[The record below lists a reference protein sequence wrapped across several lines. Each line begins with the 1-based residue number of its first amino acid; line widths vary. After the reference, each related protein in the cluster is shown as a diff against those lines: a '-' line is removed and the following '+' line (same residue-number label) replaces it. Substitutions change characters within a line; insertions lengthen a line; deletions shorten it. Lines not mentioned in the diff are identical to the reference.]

1 MLAAR
6 QWSVICNYQQTTN
19 THWARGETIGFPRNR
34 KNVCLSENRLCD
46 QEKFCN
52 SLSADGSVFVVNG
65 SELLVSDPQEE
76 CCDL

>member
-1 MLAAR
+1 MLVEKTA
-6 QWSVICNYQQTTN
+6 S
-19 THWARGETIGFPRNR
+19 
-34 KNVCLSENRLCD
+34 LCD